1 MANSIALASKMAPVV
16 DLIYKAQSVTQALD
30 TPSMVSEFSGV
41 NEIKILKVST
51 TGLGTYSQS
60 TGYPSGDVTAAWETM
75 TLAQM
80 RGKEISVGRI
90 DDEATLGKTFGTVI
104 GNFMRDW
111 VTPELDAYRFAK
123 YAGASGIS
131 VVATPAVLTK
141 TDILA
146 AIDEAVRQMDA
157 DEVPAAGR
165 KLFINSN
172 LKPALNASLT
182 RQFGSDGVINTVIAG
197 YNDMVVTF
205 VPASRFYT
213 QVTLNDGASTWGYA
227 KTATTGRDIN
237 FMIVYPDAVV
247 QVPKFIVPKVFDPD
261 TNQIKD
267 SWLYQFL
274 LYHDAFVYEN
284 KAKGVYL
291 HKSTT

>member
-1 MANSIALASKMAPVV
+1 MPNSIALASKMTPLV
-16 DLIYKAQSVTQALD
+16 DLIYKAQSASAVLD

-41 NEIKILKVST
+41 NEIKVLKVST
-51 TGLGTYSQS
+51 TGLGTYSTS
-60 TGYPSGDVTAAWETM
+60 TGYPKGDVTAAWETL
-75 TLAQM
+75 TLAQS
-80 RGKEISVGRI
+80 RGKEISVDRI
-90 DDEATLGKTFGTVI
+90 DDEATLGKTFGTVT

-111 VTPELDAYRFAK
+111 VIPELDAYRFAK
-123 YAGASGIS
+123 YASASGIS
-131 VVATPAVLTK
+131 VVGTPAVLTK

-182 RQFGSDGVINTVIAG
+182 RMFGSDGSVNTVLSG
-197 YNDMVVTF
+197 YNDMPISF

-213 QVTLNDGASTWGYA
+213 QVTLNDGSSTWGYA

-237 FMIVYPDAVV
+237 FMIVFPEAVV
-247 QVPKFIVPKVFDPD
+247 QVPKFVIPKVFDPD
-261 TNQIKD
+261 TNQSKD
-267 SWLYQFL
+267 AWLYQFR
-274 LYHDAFVYEN
+274 LYHDAFVYDN
-284 KAKGVYL
+284 KVKGIYV